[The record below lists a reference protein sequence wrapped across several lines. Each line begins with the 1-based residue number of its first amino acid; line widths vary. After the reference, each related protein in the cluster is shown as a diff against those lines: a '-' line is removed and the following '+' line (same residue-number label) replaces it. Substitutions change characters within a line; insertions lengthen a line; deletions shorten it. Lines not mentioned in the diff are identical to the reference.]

1 MHEKLGIL
9 PTTAMRL
16 SNVLFSVLV
25 LLLQLVMPAMVL
37 AETSPNLSVTPA
49 VIDEKAKQRDIIN
62 ESITLT
68 NTTDHVL
75 SLYPSVFD
83 VNTVN
88 GQEVFSYAKDASDL
102 ATSLANWIELTRG
115 VIELPAG
122 QSKTVPFTIRINMN
136 AKPGQYHTQ
145 LTFSDGGTRADAE
158 AKRPLVTVA
167 VNLEVL
173 GDIKEEMQLSSFASD
188 NVVLAGDDVVF
199 RYRVQNIGNQ
209 ELQPTGEIRI
219 YNRKGEEVASVD
231 VNKAGKTVDPD
242 KEAQLASVWSGADG
256 FGKFK
261 ALLTVNYGKGQ
272 TAAVQDTVFFW
283 IIPWKQLLGLIA
295 ASLIAIAFFALH
307 FHRWFEERH
316 LSRLAAAG
324 MLRSH
329 GIAGVPDAAIAA
341 TLSSRVAAVSPEPV
355 KQVSPPP
362 PLPRRRSLMQFFRR
376 APHQVPS
383 APRFRAFDATKE
395 REAAGSDA
403 TGHLKQTLREA
414 LPSMKATFPQPPARI
429 AAEPV
434 RNDSGTIDL
443 KNLRPKNQAETASQ
457 DGNVINLKKRA

>member
-1 MHEKLGIL
+1 MCTSTTRKLGIL
-9 PTTAMRL
+9 PNTSMRTRR
-16 SNVLFSVLV
+16 VLFYVLI
-25 LLLQLVMPAMVL
+25 LLQTCLPAFAI
-37 AETSPNLSVTPA
+37 AETSANLSVTPA

-68 NTTDHVL
+68 NTSDHVL
-75 SLYPSVFD
+75 SIYPSVFD

-88 GQEVFSYAKDASDL
+88 GQQVFSYAKDASDL
-102 ATSLANWIELTRG
+102 AASLANWVELTRG

-122 QSKTVPFTIRINMN
+122 QSKTVPFTMRINMN
-136 AKPGQYHTQ
+136 AKPGQYHAQ
-145 LTFSDGGTRADAE
+145 LTFSTGGTRAEAE
-158 AKRPLVTVA
+158 AQRPLVTVS
-167 VNLEVL
+167 VNLEIL
-173 GDIKEEMQLSSFASD
+173 ADIKEEMQLSAFSSD

-199 RYRVQNIGNQ
+199 KYRVQNIGNQ

-231 VNKAGKTVDPD
+231 VNKSGKTVDPD

-316 LSRLAAAG
+316 LTKLSAAG
-324 MLRSH
+324 LLRTH
-329 GIAGVPDAAIAA
+329 DIAGLPAIVSAPVREA
-341 TLSSRVAAVSPEPV
+341 DSRQESPKPAVRF
-355 KQVSPPP
+355 
-362 PLPRRRSLMQFFRR
+362 RRRSLMNMFKKRPSIPF
-376 APHQVPS
+376 VPTFSTFERKRESS
-383 APRFRAFDATKE
+383 AP
-395 REAAGSDA
+395 EAPR
-403 TGHLKQTLREA
+403 HEKPTLREA
-414 LPSMKATFPQPPARI
+414 LPSMKPGSQSVQ
-429 AAEPV
+429 PV
-434 RNDSGTIDL
+434 RIIADVARSDSGTIDL
-443 KNLRPKNQAETASQ
+443 KNLRTPTQENSTPQ
-457 DGNVINLKKRA
+457 DGHVINLKKRL

>member
-1 MHEKLGIL
+1 MCTPSFSNLGIL
-9 PTTAMRL
+9 LRTSMRTIRTI
-16 SNVLFSVLV
+16 FVLV
-25 LLLQLVMPAMVL
+25 FFLSHTMVPAVAL
-37 AETSPNLSVTPA
+37 AETSADLSVTPA

-68 NTTDHVL
+68 NTSNRL
-75 SLYPSVFD
+75 LLLYPSVFD

-102 ATSLANWIELTRG
+102 AASLANWIELSRG
-115 VIELPAG
+115 VIEIRAG
-122 QSKTVPFTIRINMN
+122 ESKTIPFTIRVNLN
-136 AKPGQYHTQ
+136 ARPGQYHAQ
-145 LTFSDGGTRADAE
+145 LTFSDGGTRAEAE

-167 VNLEVL
+167 VNLEML
-173 GDIKEEMQLSSFASD
+173 ADIKEEMQLSSFSSD

-219 YNRKGEEVASVD
+219 YNRRGEEVASVD
-231 VNKAGKTVDPD
+231 VNKSGKSIDPS

-272 TAAVQDTVFFW
+272 SAAVQDTVFFW

-316 LSRLAAAG
+316 LSKLAAAG
-324 MLRSH
+324 LLKTH
-329 GIAGVPDAAIAA
+329 HIAGVPDVATQPEPA
-341 TLSSRVAAVSPEPV
+341 TLAPQLQPSSPFSPLQWLPSPKKTAARLMSSASSLVSGRRTLRPREEVASGITDANTRPTLKEVLPTV
-355 KQVSPPP
+355 K
-362 PLPRRRSLMQFFRR
+362 PL
-376 APHQVPS
+376 
-383 APRFRAFDATKE
+383 APR
-395 REAAGSDA
+395 
-403 TGHLKQTLREA
+403 
-414 LPSMKATFPQPPARI
+414 
-429 AAEPV
+429 PV
-434 RNDSGTIDL
+434 RLEPQQTERNSGTIDL
-443 KNLRPKNQAETASQ
+443 KNLRPKTVSEAPSQ
-457 DGNVINLKKRA
+457 EGHVINLKNRS